1 MHFSIDPSIEAFR
14 RTVREFLRDALP
26 PELATR
32 TLRGHHF
39 LREDSLAWM
48 KILHRQGWSAPN
60 WPVQHGGTGW
70 SQVQQLVFD
79 EECTIAGA
87 PERTVVGL
95 SLLGPVLYTFGSDMQ
110 KARHLPPILRGDTW
124 WAQGFSEPNSG
135 SDLASLR
142 TTAVLDGEHYI
153 VNGQKIWTTQAHLAD
168 WIFML
173 VRTDP
178 TAKPQKGISFL
189 LADMRSPGITIRPI
203 ISIDGE
209 HSLNEVFF
217 DQVRVPRE
225 NLVGEPGAGWTYAK
239 FLLEHERAWSA
250 EVPRNKRMF
259 ARALSLASQ
268 SHDGMPPLIENSVF
282 AQRLAQAQIEL
293 QALEFMTLRALS
305 ERDSASYTP
314 QWPVGSVLHV
324 RGSELQQ
331 TLGDLMLEALGSYG
345 LVLYPEYTGE
355 LASGYPPG
363 PVEAHGVAS
372 DFLYRRATTIYGGSN
387 EIQRNIIAR
396 SLLGSI
402 D

>member
-14 RTVREFLRDALP
+14 QTVRTFLHDKLSP
-26 PELATR
+26 DLARR
-32 TLRGHHF
+32 TLRGYHE

-60 WPVQHGGTGW
+60 WPVQYGGTGW
-70 SQVQQLVFD
+70 SPVQQLVFE
-79 EECTIAGA
+79 EECAMAGA
-87 PERTVVGL
+87 PPRPAGGL
-95 SLLGPVLYTFGSDMQ
+95 SLLAPVLYTFGSEEQ
-110 KARHLPPILRGDTW
+110 KARHLPPILRGDVW

-142 TTAVLDGEHYI
+142 TAAVLDGEHYI
-153 VNGQKIWTTQAHLAD
+153 VNGHKIWTTQGHFAD

-189 LADMRSPGITIRPI
+189 LVDMRSPGITVRPI
-203 ISIDGE
+203 ISIDGA

-268 SHDGMPPLIENSVF
+268 SHDGMPPLIENPVF
-282 AQRLAQAQIEL
+282 SQRLAQAQVEL
-293 QALEFMTLRALS
+293 EALEFMTLRALS
-305 ERDSASYTP
+305 ERDNTSDTP
-314 QWPVGSVLHV
+314 QWPCGSVLHV

-331 TLGDLMLEALGSYG
+331 TLGDLMLEALGSHG

-355 LASGYPPG
+355 PPSDYPPG

-402 D
+402 Q